1 MKTKLIKE
9 ILEILS
15 DIHPECDVEGHRV
28 HTTFNKGDESWP
40 EWGVCAY
47 GIAGG
52 FVHFENEDDQNA
64 WVARQKQAEDM
75 NKPAKTDELH
85 AFDYGMHGRCVNE
98 CRPIGFYRGVA

>member
-9 ILEILS
+9 ILKILS
-15 DIHPECDVEGHRV
+15 NIHPECDVEGHRI

-40 EWGVCAY
+40 EWSVCVY

-64 WVARQKQAEDM
+64 WVAHQKQAEDM
-75 NKPAKTDELH
+75 NKPVETDGLC
-85 AFDYGMHGRCVNE
+85 AIDYGLHGRCVNA
-98 CRPIGFYRGVA
+98 CSPIGFYMGVA

>member
-9 ILEILS
+9 ILGILS
-15 DIHPECDVEGHRV
+15 DIHPECKVEGHRV
-28 HTTFNKGDESWP
+28 HTTFNKGDELWP
-40 EWGVCAY
+40 EWSVCAY

-75 NKPAKTDELH
+75 NKPAKTDELRLV
-85 AFDYGMHGRCVNE
+85 DDGRQGRCVNE
-98 CRPIGFYRGVA
+98 CRPSGFYRGVA

>member
-9 ILEILS
+9 ILKILS
-15 DIHPECDVEGHRV
+15 NIHPECEVEGHRI

-40 EWGVCAY
+40 EWSVCVY

-64 WVARQKQAEDM
+64 WVAHQKQAEDM
-75 NKPAKTDELH
+75 NKPAETDGLR
-85 AFDYGMHGRCVNE
+85 AVDYGLHGRCVNE
-98 CRPIGFYRGVA
+98 CSPIGFYMSVA

>member
-9 ILEILS
+9 ILKILS
-15 DIHPECDVEGHRV
+15 NIHPECEVEGHRI

-40 EWGVCAY
+40 EWSVCVY

-64 WVARQKQAEDM
+64 WVAHQKQAEDM
-75 NKPAKTDELH
+75 NKPAETDGLRVV
-85 AFDYGMHGRCVNE
+85 DDSLQGRCVNE
-98 CRPIGFYRGVA
+98 CGPIGFYKGVA

>member
-9 ILEILS
+9 ILGILS
-15 DIHPECDVEGHRV
+15 DAHPECDVEGHRV

-52 FVHFENEDDQNA
+52 FVHFENEDDQSA
-64 WVARQKQAEDM
+64 WVTRQKQAEDM
-75 NKPAKTDELH
+75 NKPAETDGLR
-85 AFDYGMHGRCVNE
+85 AVDYGLYGRCVNE
-98 CRPIGFYRGVA
+98 CGPIGFYRGVA

>member
-9 ILEILS
+9 ILKILS
-15 DIHPECDVEGHRV
+15 NIHPECEVEGHRV

-40 EWGVCAY
+40 EWSVCVY

-64 WVARQKQAEDM
+64 WVAHQKQAEDM
-75 NKPAKTDELH
+75 NKPVEMDGLRTV
-85 AFDYGMHGRCVNE
+85 DYGLHGRCVNE
-98 CRPIGFYRGVA
+98 CSPIGFYMSVA

>member
-1 MKTKLIKE
+1 MKPIDE
-9 ILEILS
+9 ILRILS
-15 DIHPECDVEGHRV
+15 DAHPECDVEGHRV
-28 HTTFNKGDESWP
+28 HTTFNKGDELWP
-40 EWGVCAY
+40 EWSVCAY

-52 FVHFENEDDQNA
+52 FVHFESKDDQNA
-64 WVARQKQAEDM
+64 GVACQKQAEDM